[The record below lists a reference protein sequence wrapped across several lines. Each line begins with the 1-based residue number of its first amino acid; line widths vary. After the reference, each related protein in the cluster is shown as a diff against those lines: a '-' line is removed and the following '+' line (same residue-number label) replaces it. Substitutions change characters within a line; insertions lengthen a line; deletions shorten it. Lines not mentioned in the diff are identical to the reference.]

1 MDKNYV
7 KDIRKDLGSRKI
19 ILNAAGGVI
28 VKDNKVLLQRRSD
41 NNEWGLIGGL
51 LELDE
56 TYLEAALRE
65 VKEETGL
72 SVKPL
77 YFLGIYHNHNMV
89 WANGDKAHTIGAYYV
104 FEIIDGNLRIDEES
118 LELRFFGK
126 DELPWLFA
134 EDHRKAVEAYFSG
147 VNFPIPNENKAD

>member
-7 KDIRKDLGSRKI
+7 KDIRKDLGNRKI

-28 VKDNKVLLQRRSD
+28 VKEGKVLLQRRSD
-41 NNEWGLIGGL
+41 NQKWGLIGGL

-72 SVKPL
+72 TVKPL

-89 WANGDKAHTIGAYYV
+89 WANGDKAHTIGAYYA
-104 FEIIDGNLRIDEES
+104 FEIIEGDLRIDEES
-118 LELRFFGK
+118 LELRYFGK
-126 DELPWLFA
+126 DEIPDLFA
-134 EDHRKAVEAYFSG
+134 EDHRKALEAYFSG
-147 VNFPIPNENKAD
+147 VKYEIPIENKAK